1 VIGRR
6 DRDPIAS
13 LVGGLI
19 LEPAKP
25 ADMIKYLPFRQSAS
39 FLQENQS
46 AAAAAAAAAAKST
59 GSDDVTARLDALRTY
74 SHSPDGASLVSL
86 HATAYNC

>member
-1 VIGRR
+1 MIGRR

-46 AAAAAAAAAAKST
+46 AAAAAAAAMST

>member
-1 VIGRR
+1 MIGRR

-46 AAAAAAAAAAKST
+46 AAATAMST
-59 GSDDVTARLDALRTY
+59 GRDDVTALLDALRTY

>member
-1 VIGRR
+1 MIGRR

-46 AAAAAAAAAAKST
+46 AAAAAATST

>member
-1 VIGRR
+1 MIGRR

-46 AAAAAAAAAAKST
+46 AAAAAMST
-59 GSDDVTARLDALRTY
+59 GRDDVTARLDALRTY
-74 SHSPDGASLVSL
+74 SHSPDGASLVSF

>member
-46 AAAAAAAAAAKST
+46 AAAAAAMST

>member
-46 AAAAAAAAAAKST
+46 AAAAAAAMST
-59 GSDDVTARLDALRTY
+59 GRDDVTARLDALRTY

>member
-46 AAAAAAAAAAKST
+46 AAAAAATST